1 MIYDRS
7 EGGILEP
14 ELLEDKSFGAADVS
28 ANPLVSLEVD
38 TNTC

>member
-14 ELLEDKSFGAADVS
+14 QLLENESFGAADIS
-28 ANPLVSLEVD
+28 ANALVS
-38 TNTC
+38 